1 MTRINKEKLANYLSN
16 IWVLEVRE
24 SERGWGSDTW
34 TELYDSYESA
44 KERRDEINKDNPT
57 DRVPE
62 YYIVAG
68 DPKLFCD
75 YYRFNLNK

>member
-1 MTRINKEKLANYLSN
+1 MTQINKQKLTNDLSN

-34 TELYDSYESA
+34 IELYDSYMSA
-44 KERRDEINKDNPT
+44 KERRDEINKDIPF
-57 DRVPE
+57 DHVPE

-68 DPKLFCD
+68 EPKLFCD
-75 YYRFNLNK
+75 YYGINLSK

>member
-34 TELYDSYESA
+34 VELFDSYESA
-44 KERRDEINKDNPT
+44 KECRDEINKDNPT

-68 DPKLFCD
+68 DPILFCD